1 MYKIRK
7 KLLIL
12 MAILFAAGNV
22 LSWIFPRDDGYTPS
36 VAAGGETASVE
47 ISYEPIFEGAAER
60 FVAHRGY
67 SGYAPENSAAA
78 FELAGKMGFWGIET
92 DISET
97 SDGGFV
103 CMHDETVDRTTD
115 GDGKIGDYT
124 LAAIEELSI
133 DSGNYLR
140 TTQNRK
146 IPTFEEYLS
155 ICRRYGC
162 VPVIEIKTIKN
173 YDSFMEVIYNSGL
186 AGRCIITGPID
197 ALKEVRARNGEIPV
211 FVIGYYPEPYSQC
224 LEQIAGVGENR
235 GVLYNYPQVE
245 DYVVTALHNQN
256 VYCGVWSIDDEATAE
271 KYIGYG
277 VDFIVTNELPARL
290 NHMVN
295 SND

>member
-1 MYKIRK
+1 
-7 KLLIL
+7 
-12 MAILFAAGNV
+12 MALFFAVGNV
-22 LSWIFPRDDGYTPS
+22 LSWIFPRDDGYVPS
-36 VAAGGETASVE
+36 IASAGSEAAASEINYEPLFGET
-47 ISYEPIFEGAAER
+47 GER

-67 SGYAPENSAAA
+67 SGYAPENSISA

-103 CMHDETVDRTTD
+103 CIHDETVDRTTE
-115 GDGKIGDYT
+115 GDGEVGEYT
-124 LAAIEELSI
+124 LQAIEALSI

-155 ICRRYGC
+155 ICNQYGC

-173 YDSFMEVIYNSGL
+173 YDAFMDVIYKSGL
-186 AGRCIITGPID
+186 AGRCIITGPIE
-197 ALKEVRARNGEIPV
+197 ALEEVRTRNSEIPV

-224 LEQIAGVGENR
+224 LDQIAGIGDNR

-245 DYVVTALHNQN
+245 EYVVKALHNQN
-256 VYCGVWSIDDEATAE
+256 VYCGVWSIDDVETAE
-271 KYIGYG
+271 AYLGYG

-295 SND
+295 TNE

>member
-1 MYKIRK
+1 MVLFFAVGRVFSWMYP
-7 KLLIL
+7 
-12 MAILFAAGNV
+12 
-22 LSWIFPRDDGYTPS
+22 WDDGYTPS
-36 VAAGGETASVE
+36 VVNADGGENAAEQIVYESV
-47 ISYEPIFEGAAER
+47 FGGDAER

-67 SGYAPENSAAA
+67 SGYAPENSIAA

-124 LAAIEELSI
+124 LEAIEELSI

-140 TTQNRK
+140 TTQNRR

-155 ICRRYGC
+155 ICNQYDC
-162 VPVIEIKTIKN
+162 VPVIEIKTIFD
-173 YDSFMEVIYNSGL
+173 YDSFMDVIYKSGL

-197 ALKEVRARNGEIPV
+197 VLREVRARNSEIPLL
-211 FVIGYYPEPYSQC
+211 VIGYYPDPYSRC
-224 LEQIAGVGENR
+224 LEEIAEISENR

-245 DYVVTALHNQN
+245 EYVVKALHDQHI
-256 VYCGVWSIDDEATAE
+256 YCGVWSVDDEETAE
-271 KYIGYG
+271 RYLGYG

-295 SND
+295 TNE